1 MKTLNLYVAKNFMV
15 TFIMAIGILT
25 FGMMGARLIKIFE
38 FISKGVPVDATMM
51 FFLYISPLVF
61 TLSIPWAA
69 LVTIMLIFGR
79 MSADSEIT
87 AMRACGISVLQI
99 ISPIIIITFLLTCI
113 CLYLQLDVAP
123 TCTYKARSLLYKV
136 GIDQPL
142 SILEPGR
149 PIEFENNHIYI
160 DDKIGNNGIKDIQVF
175 RMGKSGRV
183 EEDITAAKGKIEADK
198 EKQILNIILEN
209 AKIVSF
215 SKGDSQPT
223 RTFSEKMVFAI
234 DYGQNFNKI
243 KIGKEINFLSFEE
256 IFGRLVLDKRRG
268 IDTTK
273 VEVELNQR
281 IALALS
287 PIAFMLLGIPLAIR
301 TSRKETS
308 VGLFLSVIL
317 AGGYFS
323 LVMIC
328 DALSNYPQYYP
339 QIILWTPNIAFQLF
353 GLVFIFKI
361 AQK

>member
-1 MKTLNLYVAKNFMV
+1 
-15 TFIMAIGILT
+15 
-25 FGMMGARLIKIFE
+25 
-38 FISKGVPVDATMM
+38 
-51 FFLYISPLVF
+51 
-61 TLSIPWAA
+61 
-69 LVTIMLIFGR
+69 

-87 AMRACGISVLQI
+87 AMRACGISILQI
-99 ISPIIIITFLLTCI
+99 ISPVIIITFILTCI
-113 CLYLQLDVAP
+113 CLYLQLDVSP
-123 TCTYKARSLLYKV
+123 TCTYKARSLIYKV

-160 DDKIGNNGIKDIQVF
+160 DDKTSTNDIKDIQVF
-175 RMGKSGRV
+175 KMNPSSGRV
-183 EEDITAAKGKIEADK
+183 DEDITASKGRIEADK

-215 SKGDSQPT
+215 SRGDSQQPT

-234 DYGQNFNKI
+234 DYGQNFNKV
-243 KIGKEINFLSFEE
+243 KIGKEINFLSFKE
-256 IFGRLVLDKRRG
+256 IFGRLVLDKGRG
-268 IDTTK
+268 VDTTK

-308 VGLFLSVIL
+308 VGLFLSVIM
-317 AGGYFS
+317 AGAYFS
-323 LVMIC
+323 LVMVC
-328 DALSNYPQYYP
+328 DALSNYPQLYP
-339 QIILWTPNIAFQLF
+339 QILLWIPNVAFQIF
-353 GLVFIFKI
+353 GLVFIFRI